1 VYQNVQDLNTSVP
14 GLSDITTLTMGQS
27 HQVNRTLMDE
37 TQFHQPQRPKLA
49 YGQEREQQVMGAGV
63 EVDTVQAFEEPPP
76 ANVNGLVGSSSGF

>member
-1 VYQNVQDLNTSVP
+1 
-14 GLSDITTLTMGQS
+14 
-27 HQVNRTLMDE
+27 MDE